1 MPRPTRP
8 ARPTMGLISLC
19 VALLAA
25 ALLPSPA
32 HARTHVTYLLPAAI
46 DQPAFAPWIIARQ
59 LRYYTDAGYDVE
71 FAPARGGI
79 DVARQIG
86 LGKAAIG
93 GALGDTPIIV
103 RGAGVRVKAIA
114 VLGGGSLTTI
124 VAGRDR
130 GIHAVRDL
138 RGKRVLVLSLE
149 DTTYHVL
156 LGALAA
162 VGLRDSDVSIE
173 AAGPETIVQRVVAG
187 SADACAC
194 VPDWQ
199 VAISNAQPGAVVLP
213 TNDVFPSMAQAI
225 LASDRA
231 IATQPEMLRAVV
243 AATLRGMRFIMDDPR
258 KAADVYVQAM
268 PRMQERKSVLEQI
281 FRAYIAHA
289 YSGQATAGQIDARR
303 LDALQNFYLLQGFV
317 QHAVPVTDLY
327 TNEFVPARSP

>member
-1 MPRPTRP
+1 MPRPTRHAP
-8 ARPTMGLISLC
+8 SAMAI
-19 VALLAA
+19 VAACITLLAT
-25 ALLPSPA
+25 ALLPSPG

-46 DQPAFAPWIIARQ
+46 DQPAFAPWIIAKQ
-59 LRYYTDAGYDVE
+59 LRYYTDAGYDVA

-86 LGKAAIG
+86 IGRAAIG

-130 GIHAVRDL
+130 GIHALRDL
-138 RGKRVLVLSLE
+138 RGRHVLVLSLE

-162 VGLRDSDVSIE
+162 VGLRDRDVRIE

-199 VAISNAQPGAVVLP
+199 VAIRNAQPGAVVLP
-213 TNDVFPSMAQAI
+213 TNEVFPSMAQAI

-231 IATQPEMLRAVV
+231 IATQPEMLHAVV
-243 AATLRGMRFIMDDPR
+243 AATLRGMRFIMDDPH
-258 KAADVYVQAM
+258 KAADVYEQAM
-268 PRMQERKSVLEQI
+268 PGMRGRRNVLEQI
-281 FRAYIAHA
+281 FRAYIEQT
-289 YSGQATAGQIDARR
+289 YSGQATAGLIDAWR
-303 LDALQNFYLLQGFV
+303 LDALQNFYRLQGFI
-317 QHAVPVTDLY
+317 QHAVPVAELY
-327 TNEFVPARSP
+327 TNEFVPAHNP